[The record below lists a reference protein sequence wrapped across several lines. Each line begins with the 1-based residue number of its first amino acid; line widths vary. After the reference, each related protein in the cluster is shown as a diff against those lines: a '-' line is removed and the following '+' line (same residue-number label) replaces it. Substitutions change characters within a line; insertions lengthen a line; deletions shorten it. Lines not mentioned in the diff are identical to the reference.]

1 MFLMNRL
8 KHLVFVSKNF
18 DFFFFNIKGWKVE
31 TIKTKILRE
40 NT

>member
-18 DFFFFNIKGWKVE
+18 DFFWKTE
-31 TIKTKILRE
+31 TIKMRIMIE